1 MTCWQREAC
10 TGKLQDFIRGS
21 ILSPN
26 GVYGNGGRVES
37 VPKIGKKIGRGL
49 LHGRQSGGERSSTGQ
64 GVLVSSAC
72 EKRVRVCES

>member
-1 MTCWQREAC
+1 M
-10 TGKLQDFIRGS
+10 
-21 ILSPN
+21 
-26 GVYGNGGRVES
+26 ES

-72 EKRVRVCES
+72 EKRVRVCESVCVCACERDRERDESRELCGS